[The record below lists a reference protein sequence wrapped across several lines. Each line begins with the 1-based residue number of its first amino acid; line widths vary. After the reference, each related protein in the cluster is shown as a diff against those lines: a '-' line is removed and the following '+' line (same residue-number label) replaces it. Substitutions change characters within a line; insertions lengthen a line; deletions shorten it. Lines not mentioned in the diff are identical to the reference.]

1 MIRMKPPKIKY
12 VSYVWTNY
20 GENIPE
26 NSPNLNF
33 WEDTLSKLDPKMA
46 KIGKNICFQMFESNF
61 IVENRWI
68 KP

>member
-46 KIGKNICFQMFESNF
+46 KIGKNICF
-61 IVENRWI
+61 
-68 KP
+68 